1 MKKRFWHQY
10 SLTVMSERAPK
21 KTRFF
26 GKTFQKRLKTS
37 FWAVFSTTCLRRRKS
52 DQNRI
57 FIAICLD
64 FFPRENLDP
73 LLITMKSI
81 FGRFLFFR
89 FDKLTKQ
96 MVLLVIKR
104 QKSCCHLIIHLFLV
118 SSFFTK

>member
-1 MKKRFWHQY
+1 M
-10 SLTVMSERAPK
+10 
-21 KTRFF
+21 
-26 GKTFQKRLKTS
+26 
-37 FWAVFSTTCLRRRKS
+37 RRRKIG
-52 DQNRI
+52 QNRF

-96 MVLLVIKR
+96 MVFFGDKKAKVLLP
-104 QKSCCHLIIHLFLV
+104 LDN
-118 SSFFTK
+118 SSFPSEFFLHKITAQK